1 MHESIFI
8 SMLFIITCV
17 GSGAINIG
25 EAVKSFKSEKYI
37 KFGYHVMATIMFV
50 ICIIMYAI
58 KGVCL

>member
-8 SMLFIITCV
+8 SSILILLFIFC
-17 GSGAINIG
+17 GAINIG
-25 EAVKSFKSEKYI
+25 DAAKSFKDEKYI
-37 KFGYHVMATIMFV
+37 KFGYHVMAAIMFV